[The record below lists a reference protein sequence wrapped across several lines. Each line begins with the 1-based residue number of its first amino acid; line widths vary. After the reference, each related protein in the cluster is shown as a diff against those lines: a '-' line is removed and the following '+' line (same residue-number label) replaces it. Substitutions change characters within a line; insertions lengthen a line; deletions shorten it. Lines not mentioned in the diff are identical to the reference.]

1 MQIFNVIIFSS
12 YVQHNSKQ
20 LKQLIFVRQLLLLYC
35 TLLEKDDYIENLH
48 VLSCSGLLKSF
59 LLISCVFWIFFQN
72 AGSQLCFRFFFLGG
86 GCLHQSLVGVIALK
100 WLRLICFDVAVSRD
114 SKYHASAILHVLVKL
129 KSVKMATSAT
139 VVRLHAGHVRGETSP
154 GSRYVMKEWTQLVL
168 KLLEMQGKCAVEKF
182 EPLFVGHAVI
192 LEEVLWKQVALYTS
206 TFFWNYTF
214 NKMLI

>member
-1 MQIFNVIIFSS
+1 
-12 YVQHNSKQ
+12 
-20 LKQLIFVRQLLLLYC
+20 
-35 TLLEKDDYIENLH
+35 
-48 VLSCSGLLKSF
+48 
-59 LLISCVFWIFFQN
+59 
-72 AGSQLCFRFFFLGG
+72 
-86 GCLHQSLVGVIALK
+86 
-100 WLRLICFDVAVSRD
+100 
-114 SKYHASAILHVLVKL
+114 
-129 KSVKMATSAT
+129 MATSAT

-214 NKMLI
+214 NKMLVQKLPVKEFDVLDVCKKTKQNKNCLTAAVHVAGAGHLGGVLRPTSLMPASSLCLNNPCCGRKVFCDSWCLCFRRWASR